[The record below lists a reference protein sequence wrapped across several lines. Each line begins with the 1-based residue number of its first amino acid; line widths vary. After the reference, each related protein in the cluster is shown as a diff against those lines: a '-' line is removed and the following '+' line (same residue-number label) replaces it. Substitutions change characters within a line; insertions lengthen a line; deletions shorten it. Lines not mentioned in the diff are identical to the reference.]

1 MTRSS
6 QPRCLMIAPLTFY
19 TFHERLRTSLETQG
33 YDVDMMNEEH
43 PSSTFGKIVAQL
55 MLPLSRRMTLA
66 ALRCRLASTLR
77 YDLVVIIKGRGM
89 SLAAINLLRQ
99 HADRVVAYTWD
110 SFQYSPSPLDWKG
123 ATDRFA
129 TFDIV
134 DAEQHGLPL
143 VHLFTGTTSR
153 RQLSVPDYDLS
164 VVMRVHSER
173 LAYVDRAL
181 RALKDKRVFVFLY
194 TGSLLTFLPHLLRAP
209 FAAFRLRRYIFRTPL
224 SYDQAMAAIANSSA
238 TLDYAHPLQSGI
250 TVRCFEALSM
260 GVPVVTN
267 NPHTNRAGI
276 FNVGDVALF
285 PLDGDP
291 KHLPDLIAQLSRHDT
306 RLTIRTIDEFMTN
319 LLDSSVADAA
329 KVRNQ

>member
-1 MTRSS
+1 
-6 QPRCLMIAPLTFY
+6 MIAPLTFY
-19 TFHERLRTSLETQG
+19 TFHERIRTSLETQG

-66 ALRCRLASTLR
+66 ALRRHLASTPY
-77 YDLVVIIKGRGM
+77 YDLVIIIKGRGM
-89 SLAAINLLRQ
+89 SLAAINLLRK
-99 HADRVVAYTWD
+99 HAYRIVAYTWD
-110 SFQYSPSPLDWKG
+110 SFQYSPSPLQWKS

-153 RQLSVPDYDLS
+153 RQPNVPDYDLS

-209 FAAFRLRRYIFRTPL
+209 SAAFRLRRYIFRTPL
-224 SYDQAMAAIANSSA
+224 SYDQAMDAIANSRA

-260 GVPVVTN
+260 GVPVITN
-267 NPHTNRAGI
+267 NPHVARAGI
-276 FNVGDVALF
+276 FNEGEVANF
-285 PLDGDP
+285 PLDSDP
-291 KHLPDLIAQLSRHDT
+291 ARLPDLIAHFGRREVRQ
-306 RLTIRTIDEFMTN
+306 TIRTIDQFIAD
-319 LLDSSVADAA
+319 LLDDSSADS
-329 KVRNQ
+329 KK